1 MEIYSE
7 YMEGDRKATV
17 TRLKRSEWS
26 SEFDIWEVALYV
38 QGKPIQRTT
47 VRSEPDAE
55 NLAEDFVRGGCASA
69 PTLLNEHIS
78 NG

>member
-1 MEIYSE
+1 MELYSE
-7 YMEGDRKATV
+7 YHEGERKASV
-17 TRLKRSEWS
+17 TLIRTSEWQPQ
-26 SEFDIWEVALYV
+26 FNKWEVAMYV

-47 VRSEPDAE
+47 LKSESAAE
-55 NLAEDFVRGGCASA
+55 NLAEDFVRGGSGSA